1 MEVATEFELE
11 IQREQLLKPL
21 QLIVAAIDK
30 KQTLPI
36 LSSILFSID
45 KNQLKLTGT
54 DLEIELVKTISLV
67 GNDAKTQLAVP
78 AKKLNDIC
86 RALPNDSQIRFIRQK
101 NQLVI
106 RSGRSR
112 FTLSLMAA
120 ADFPTL
126 EKSNQPL
133 FSFAMKAVAMKTLL
147 EKTAFSMA
155 QQDVRY
161 FLNGLLLDL
170 QGSVVTAVT
179 TDGHRLSS
187 SMQLVDFKADERQDV
202 LVPRKAA
209 MELIKLLEADSE
221 ELVEVQV
228 GENYISVISDDFT
241 FTSKLI
247 DGKFPEYRPLFPKAA
262 KNTVSIDKHVLRDAL
277 SRVAI
282 LSNEKYRGAWLNFEE
297 GRLLLQANNP
307 DKDEAEEELALDYSG
322 EKIRIGCNIN
332 YILDVLAVIDGD
344 TVLFHLTDANS
355 SLLIEALDSSDS
367 QYVVMPMCL

>member
-1 MEVATEFELE
+1 MEAATEFELA

-36 LSSILFSID
+36 LSTILFRINKSE
-45 KNQLKLTGT
+45 LTLTGT
-54 DLEIELVKTISLV
+54 DLEIELVKTISLT
-67 GNDAKTQLAVP
+67 GNDEITQVAVP
-78 AKKLNDIC
+78 AKKLHDIC

-101 NQLVI
+101 NQLVM

-126 EKSNQPL
+126 EKSNQSL
-133 FSFAMKAVAMKTLL
+133 FSFTMKALAMKTLL

-170 QGSVVTAVT
+170 HAGVVTAVT

-187 SMQLVDFKADERQDV
+187 SMQPIDFTGDKRQEV

-209 MELIKLLEADSE
+209 MEMIKLLEADSE
-221 ELVEVQV
+221 ELVQVQV
-228 GENYISVISDDFT
+228 GENYISLVSDDFT

-247 DGKFPEYRPLFPKAA
+247 DGKFPEYRPLFPKGAR
-262 KNTVSIDKHVLRDAL
+262 NIVSIDKHVLRDAL

-322 EKIRIGCNIN
+322 DKIRIGCNIN
-332 YILDVLAVIDGD
+332 YILDVLSVIDSD

-355 SLLIEALDSSDS
+355 SVLIEALDSSDS